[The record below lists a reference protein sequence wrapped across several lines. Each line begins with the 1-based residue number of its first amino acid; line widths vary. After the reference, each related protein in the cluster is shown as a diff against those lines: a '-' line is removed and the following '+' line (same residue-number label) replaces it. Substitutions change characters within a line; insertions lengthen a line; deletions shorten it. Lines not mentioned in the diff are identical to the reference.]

1 VHMLDSWRQFSL
13 SQAVPLAE
21 AVRSK
26 TMILIES
33 PDALVARYPQLG
45 QRAMPEHRA
54 WAAIPLL
61 LEGRVSGALGL
72 SFGEAHVFNGDERTF
87 LLTLA
92 SQCAQALERARLY
105 EAERQ
110 ARARAEA
117 AVRLRDQFLS
127 IAAHELKTPLTSLL
141 GYAQLFQRRTLRVGN
156 LSEADQRALDVIVA
170 QSARLNRMVAALLD
184 IARIESGQLSI
195 QRAPLDLCELAR
207 RVVEE
212 AREQAEEHPLEVTCQ
227 PEQLLIEGDDLRLEQ
242 VLQNLIQNAIKYSP
256 PGAPVA
262 VRLERQ
268 GAYASVAVADRG
280 IGIPEAALAR
290 LFQRFY
296 RAPNVDERQISGMG
310 IGLFVV
316 KEIIMLHDGTVEVES
331 IEGQGSTFSFRLPLI
346 AE

>member
-1 VHMLDSWRQFSL
+1 MV
-13 SQAVPLAE
+13 
-21 AVRSK
+21 
-26 TMILIES
+26 LIES
-33 PDALVARYPQLG
+33 RAAMEARYPQLG
-45 QRAMPEHRA
+45 QRAMAEHHA

-61 LEGRVSGALGL
+61 VEGRVSGALGL
-72 SFGEAHVFNGDERTF
+72 SFDAAHNFKADERAF

-105 EAERQ
+105 EAERL
-110 ARARAEA
+110 ARASAEA

-141 GYAQLFQRRTLRVGN
+141 GYAQLFQRRTMRAGN
-156 LSEADQRALDVIVA
+156 LSEADQRALGVIVA
-170 QSARLNRMVAALLD
+170 QSARLNRMIAALLD

-195 QRAPLDLCELAR
+195 NRAALDLCELAR

-212 AREQAEEHPLEVTCQ
+212 ARDQAEEHPLEIICR

-256 PGAPVA
+256 PGAPVV
-262 VRLERQ
+262 VRVEPQ
-268 GAYASVAVADRG
+268 DEYATVTVVDRG
-280 IGIPEAALAR
+280 IGIPEAALGQ

-296 RAPNVDERQISGMG
+296 RAPNVDDRQISGMG

-316 KEIIMLHDGTVEVES
+316 KEIVMLHAGTVEVES
-331 IEGQGSTFSFRLPLI
+331 SEGQGSTFTIRLPL
-346 AE
+346 AAGDA